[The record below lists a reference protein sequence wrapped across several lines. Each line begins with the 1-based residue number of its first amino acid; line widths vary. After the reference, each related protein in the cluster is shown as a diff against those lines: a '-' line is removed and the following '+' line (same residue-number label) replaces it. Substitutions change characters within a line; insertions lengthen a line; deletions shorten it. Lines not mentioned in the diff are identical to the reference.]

1 MMELERKP
9 IISTFN
15 YKPKE
20 KNCFLFLKKI
30 FIFSIIP
37 FLLLDIIINIGILS
51 LNIEHNNKLKYMFS
65 NLKNDLYIL
74 KLKMKSFI
82 YNKTEEFNEII
93 NEEYIQKQNN
103 FCENTQKYYNY
114 EYENRIKL
122 KKVIFNN
129 ITCDMFIYKENDAVS
144 RIMYKSNV
152 WEKQETDYILEA
164 LTYYSKKNNISEKD
178 VYIMDIGGNIGWY
191 TIILGKYGYKIITFE
206 PNKINFYILN
216 KNYCLNKELNIT
228 LINKGIFLEEKKC
241 YIHSHKSNIGNGNIN
256 CNKKPDE
263 NYVNNG
269 EIILTKLSN
278 YIPFF
283 INKNLAL
290 IKIDIEGSEEK
301 AFESGIE
308 LLSEYHV
315 PFIFIEFIPSLLK
328 LYGTDPRRFLEM
340 FLANGYKINILHF
353 FEEKI
358 YDIEFLLKGERNLF
372 IVYTKFLQ

>member
-1 MMELERKP
+1 
-9 IISTFN
+9 
-15 YKPKE
+15 
-20 KNCFLFLKKI
+20 
-30 FIFSIIP
+30 
-37 FLLLDIIINIGILS
+37 
-51 LNIEHNNKLKYMFS
+51 
-65 NLKNDLYIL
+65 
-74 KLKMKSFI
+74 MKSFI
-82 YNKTEEFNEII
+82 FNKTEEFNETI
-93 NEEYIQKQNN
+93 NEEYIQKQND

-122 KKVIFNN
+122 QKVIFNN
-129 ITCDMFIYKENDAVS
+129 ITCDMFIYKQNDGVS
-144 RIMYKSNV
+144 RIMYQSKV

-164 LTYYSKKNNISEKD
+164 LAYYSKKNNISEKD
-178 VYIMDIGGNIGWY
+178 IYIMDIGGNIGWY

-228 LINKGIFLEEKKC
+228 LINKGIFPEEKKC
-241 YIHSHKSNIGNGNIN
+241 YIHSKKTNIGNGKIN
-256 CNKKPDE
+256 CNKKPNE
-263 NYVNNG
+263 KYVNNG

-290 IKIDIEGSEEK
+290 IKIDIEGTEEK

-308 LLSEYHV
+308 LLTEYHV

-328 LYGTDPRRFLEM
+328 SYGTEPRRFLEM

-358 YDIEFLLKGERNLF
+358 YDIEFLLTNN
-372 IVYTKFLQ
+372 IS

>member
-1 MMELERKP
+1 
-9 IISTFN
+9 
-15 YKPKE
+15 
-20 KNCFLFLKKI
+20 
-30 FIFSIIP
+30 
-37 FLLLDIIINIGILS
+37 
-51 LNIEHNNKLKYMFS
+51 
-65 NLKNDLYIL
+65 
-74 KLKMKSFI
+74 
-82 YNKTEEFNEII
+82 
-93 NEEYIQKQNN
+93 
-103 FCENTQKYYNY
+103 
-114 EYENRIKL
+114 
-122 KKVIFNN
+122 
-129 ITCDMFIYKENDAVS
+129 MFIYKENDGVS
-144 RIMYKSNV
+144 SIIYKSNV

-178 VYIMDIGGNIGWY
+178 IYIMDIGGNIGWY

-241 YIHSHKSNIGNGNIN
+241 YIHSLKSNIGNGKIN
-256 CNKKPDE
+256 CNIKPDE

-308 LLSEYHV
+308 LLTEYHV

-328 LYGTDPRRFLEM
+328 FYGTDPRKFLEM

-353 FEEKI
+353 FEKKI

-372 IVYTKFLQ
+372 IVYTKFLE

>member
-1 MMELERKP
+1 MELESKP

-20 KNCFLFLKKI
+20 KSFFLFLKKI
-30 FIFSIIP
+30 FIFTIIP
-37 FLLLDIIINIGILS
+37 FLLLDILINIGILS
-51 LNIEHNNKLKYMFS
+51 LNLEQNKKLKYMFS
-65 NLKNDLYIL
+65 NLKNDLYII

-82 YNKTEEFNEII
+82 FNKTEEFNETI
-93 NEEYIQKQNN
+93 NEEYIQKQND

-122 KKVIFNN
+122 QKVIFNN
-129 ITCDMFIYKENDAVS
+129 ITCDMFIYKQNDGVS
-144 RIMYKSNV
+144 RIMYQSKV

-164 LTYYSKKNNISEKD
+164 LAYYSKKNNISEKD
-178 VYIMDIGGNIGWY
+178 IYIMDIGGNIGWY

-228 LINKGIFLEEKKC
+228 LINKGIFPEEKKC
-241 YIHSHKSNIGNGNIN
+241 YIHSKKTNIGNGKIN
-256 CNKKPDE
+256 CNKKPNE
-263 NYVNNG
+263 KYVNNG

-290 IKIDIEGSEEK
+290 IKIDIEGTEEK

-308 LLSEYHV
+308 FNNFFFIINSYRLL
-315 PFIFIEFIPSLLK
+315 
-328 LYGTDPRRFLEM
+328 
-340 FLANGYKINILHF
+340 NIVSST
-353 FEEKI
+353 
-358 YDIEFLLKGERNLF
+358 LF
-372 IVYTKFLQ
+372 IKKKYGINRISCSIHFYRIYT